1 MGSNKNYFASLFKG
15 IGSLLTGMSI
25 TGKYFFSRKITQEYP
40 ENRETLIIPER
51 FRATLSLVYDEEGNH
66 KCIACG
72 ICQKNCPNNTIEIV
86 AKKIETEDGKSK
98 RVLDK
103 YMYDLGSCTFCQLC
117 VSTCPHNAIEFT
129 NEFEQAVFSREKLVK
144 QLNNRPEPV
153 REIPKEEKSE

>member
-1 MGSNKNYFASLFKG
+1 MGSNKNYFTSLFEG

-25 TGKYFFSRKITQEYP
+25 TGKYFFSRKITQQYP
-40 ENRETLIIPER
+40 ENRKTLEIPER
-51 FRATLSLVYDEEGNH
+51 FRATLSLVYDEQGNH

-72 ICQKNCPNNTIEIV
+72 ICQNNCPNNTIEVV
-86 AKKIETEDGKSK
+86 AKKIETEDGKTK
-98 RVLDK
+98 RVLDR
-103 YMYDLGSCTFCQLC
+103 YMYDLGCCTFCQLC

-153 REIPKEEKSE
+153 RETPKEEKSE